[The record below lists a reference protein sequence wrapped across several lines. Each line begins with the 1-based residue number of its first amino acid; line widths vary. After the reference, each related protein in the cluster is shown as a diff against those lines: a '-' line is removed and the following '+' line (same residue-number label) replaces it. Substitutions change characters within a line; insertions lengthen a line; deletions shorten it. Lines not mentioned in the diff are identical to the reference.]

1 MTAIRKIIKTMLYQI
16 LISKKVLLPR
26 LSDPDFGVG
35 LQTFLHEQNGAS
47 LVGQISSRIQSQVE
61 EYMDFIEITE
71 TYIGPDQDSLNPS
84 DNVLSIVIKY
94 NIDPISEEDVLAIT
108 LSDFSL

>member
-1 MTAIRKIIKTMLYQI
+1 
-16 LISKKVLLPR
+16 
-26 LSDPDFGVG
+26 
-35 LQTFLHEQNGAS
+35 
-47 LVGQISSRIQSQVE
+47 
-61 EYMDFIEITE
+61 MDFIEITE